1 MILLEIQETGLLD
14 KIIDFDKWLMLK
26 INNDWT
32 LSSLDTIFP
41 IWRESITWVPLYIFI
56 LAFVIM
62 NFGGKIW
69 SWIFVLILTVICTDQ
84 ISSGILKDFFERL
97 RPCRDPDMMYQ
108 VRLLL
113 NRCPISFSFT
123 SSHATNHFGVAV
135 FIITTMKPAM
145 KQWRWLFLFWAAT
158 ISYGQVYVGVHYPM
172 DVLAGAYIGSLIGWI
187 MAMLYKSKY
196 GGLPPLIKA
205 D

>member
-1 MILLEIQETGLLD
+1 MILLELQETGLLD
-14 KIIDFDKWLMLK
+14 KIIAIDKWLMLK

-32 LSSLDTIFP
+32 SSNLDAIFP
-41 IWRESITWVPLYIFI
+41 IWRESLTWIPLYIFL

-69 SWIFVLILTVICTDQ
+69 TWILVLILTVICTDQ

-97 RPCRDPDMMYQ
+97 RPCRDPDMMFQ

-135 FIITTMKPAM
+135 FIISTMKPVM
-145 KQWRWLFLFWAAT
+145 KQWRWLFLFWAAS
-158 ISYGQVYVGVHYPM
+158 ISYGQVYVGVHYPL
-172 DVLAGAYIGSLIGWI
+172 DILGGAYIGSLIGWI